1 MKNSEGIEQ
10 KLLER
15 IKLCKLSPPQ
25 RRSLPFEC
33 YWEDSVFIQEQK
45 LIFANQWLGLGR
57 ADRLEL
63 PGEYEVF
70 ELCGQ
75 TLLLIRDQDKILRLY
90 ANTCR
95 HRGTKL
101 LDGTGQ
107 CQAISCPFH
116 GWTYALD
123 GNLKYAKTM
132 SENPNF
138 DFSEHS
144 LIEYN
149 LKEIQGFLFAF
160 LGNQPTDLDTQLG
173 DFSELHQPWSLNE
186 LITTRREV
194 FEVQCNWKA
203 FLDVF
208 NEYYHLNNVHQN
220 SIDNLYCKPE
230 GSDKTTGDYAS
241 QFGLTAGTGAL
252 LEAQQ
257 LYALPK
263 MANLDE
269 PWSLG
274 ARYSWIFPNMT
285 FAAGQEAIWVYEANP
300 ITSERCQVRQSI
312 CFPKNTT
319 ELPDFK
325 EKSQAYYQRLDDA
338 LDEDITALEN
348 QQKGLH
354 NSPSLQ
360 GQFSTLMEANVATFA
375 QWYANKVI

>member
-1 MKNSEGIEQ
+1 MNSEGIDQ
-10 KLLER
+10 NLQGR
-15 IKLCKLSPPQ
+15 IKLCKSSPQ
-25 RRSLPFEC
+25 KTQSLPFEC

-57 ADRLEL
+57 TDKLEL

-70 ELCGQ
+70 EMCGQ
-75 TLLLIRDQDKILRLY
+75 SLLLIRDQDKILRLY

-95 HRGTKL
+95 HRGSKL
-101 LDGTGQ
+101 LGGTGH

-116 GWTYALD
+116 GWTYSLD
-123 GNLKYAKTM
+123 GNLKHAKTM

-138 DFSEHS
+138 DFSENS
-144 LIEYN
+144 LIEYT
-149 LKEIQGFLFAF
+149 LKEIQGFLFTF
-160 LGNQPTDLDTQLG
+160 LGNKPTDLDAQLG
-173 DFSELHQPWSLNE
+173 DFSQLHQPWSLNK
-186 LITTRREV
+186 LITTRCEV
-194 FEVQCNWKA
+194 FEVKCNWKA

-208 NEYYHLNNVHQN
+208 NEYYHLNNVHPS

-230 GSDKTTGDYAS
+230 ESDKTTGDYAS
-241 QFGLTAGTGAL
+241 QFGLTSGTGAL

-257 LYALPK
+257 LNALPK
-263 MANLDE
+263 MENLDT

-285 FAAGQEAIWVYEANP
+285 FAASQEAVWVYEANP
-300 ITSERCQVRQSI
+300 ITSERSQVRQSI
-312 CFPKNTT
+312 CFPKNTI
-319 ELPDFK
+319 ELPDFE

-338 LDEDITALEN
+338 LDEDIAALEN

-375 QWYANKVI
+375 HWYANKII